1 MLCGYTVYSAVAA
14 LTGRRYKLRLRHTA
28 NLDNYMLKLFAEIA
42 DRLPDSQDRGEMSDF
57 PKKIVGKNCEICY
70 SVPTRKLFW

>member
-1 MLCGYTVYSAVAA
+1 
-14 LTGRRYKLRLRHTA
+14 
-28 NLDNYMLKLFAEIA
+28 MLKLFAEIA

-57 PKKIVGKNCEICY
+57 PKKIVGENCKICY